1 MIIVPRAQLYRLRGL
16 SAAAHF
22 GLVMDSMIAGH
33 TTARAWADDPLDPQ
47 AALVWDL
54 QHSAFLAGSVQ
65 DAQGCRRLF
74 DEQIAAARPGLLKLH
89 TTPADADRVFGDYRL
104 QPRERVLYRQTT
116 PARTPHP
123 HRLPEGYRISSIT
136 ERFDDLTRISNFDA
150 VRAEI
155 EACWPSVD
163 HFRRSGFGYV
173 AHDDGRIVCWC
184 TAECV
189 SDGVC
194 GIGIE
199 TVADHQGRGFAAL
212 TARRFLQHCDQ
223 RGIRAHW
230 DAWADNLASIAV
242 AGRIGLTKIETYLVF
257 VGVFDD

>member
-1 MIIVPRAQLYRLRGL
+1 MIIVPASQLRRLREL
-16 SAAAHF
+16 SPAEHF
-22 GLVMDSMIAGH
+22 GLVMDSMTAGH
-33 TTARAWADDPLDPQ
+33 TTAQAWADDPLNPQ
-47 AALVWDL
+47 ASLVWDL
-54 QHSAFLAGSVQ
+54 QHSVFLVGSVQ
-65 DAQGCRRLF
+65 DAQGWRRLF
-74 DEQIAAARPGLLKLH
+74 DEQIAAAGPGLLKLH
-89 TTPADADRVFGDYRL
+89 TTPSDADRVFGDYQL
-104 QPRERVLYRQTT
+104 QPRGRVLYRQVA
-116 PARTPHP
+116 PARRQQP

-136 ERFDDLTRISNFDA
+136 ERFDDLTRMANFDA
-150 VRAEI
+150 VLAEI
-155 EACWPSVD
+155 EACWPSVG

-173 AHDDGRIVCWC
+173 AHDDGQIVCWC

-257 VGVFDD
+257 VGVFED